1 MPVVKI
7 TIDKKGK
14 INMDYEGFHGNECHL
29 AEQNIK
35 ERIKN
40 LKMTTVGTTDK
51 YHEDR
56 MLELEND

>member
-7 TIDKKGK
+7 TINKRGE

-29 AEQNIK
+29 AEQSIK

-40 LKMTTVGTTDK
+40 LKMTTVGSTDK
-51 YHEDR
+51 HQEDR